1 MFHSELSL
9 IPFVLQMLRMIGDEF
24 YFHRRRTLP
33 RWEWLG
39 HPLDTLSVL
48 LCWSVILLTKPA
60 WVLSGNLVEVSPPVN
75 ASAGRDGDDR
85 WSGTTRRDK
94 TSGHIFLDWV
104 RLSTGPP
111 KS

>member
-75 ASAGRDGDDR
+75 ASAEQPEGTKLLVISSWTGCDLVRVHRKVSPRSKHDGM
-85 WSGTTRRDK
+85 
-94 TSGHIFLDWV
+94 
-104 RLSTGPP
+104 
-111 KS
+111 